1 MMKYVSRR
9 ILLLTALYVCI
20 IFGIFALQF
29 TNGNAFSLSIG
40 SLMVSGTMVTDD
52 SGPSRPDLPLHI
64 GSNGLDFFL
73 DAQNSLMAYTSE
85 KTAVALKVTAV
96 SHDLSRLT
104 LLFTEGVSVS
114 FSSEKRGDA
123 DIITVRSTMPEKYLK
138 VAFPYKIARSSH
150 IEKKDSLTLV
160 NTGKKLFA
168 FSGASVEPVSGNAVR
183 SLSMLRVSPVVYY
196 QTYLPAKGLSIEELA
211 ALPAATGAAYTR
223 SVEQFASNALITFK
237 EAVVAGSFSEPL
249 VASYIAEMGRI
260 GMYRA
265 AIESIPDS
273 YRNGPGRTWQTATFL
288 DNLEKTYAGLMSKE
302 REDRT
307 ELSRKLTENNPACF
321 EFPSLVPYLVD
332 RGSTVSLKDIARI
345 ASTVDMAAITP
356 LQASGILE
364 SMMDFSVYAPAEENP
379 LLPLSDS
386 CERKLK
392 ASLVRINDE
401 LYISG
406 DAKTVNTLD
415 TLQIAAVLIR
425 YGSTG
430 DGKEAWASV
439 GHLLVT
445 SMISFAGEKAGLP
458 AQFVF
463 AGGDGSGEKTGVVAQ
478 PEQILN
484 AARLYPVVVTDN
496 SWYPHALSLSA
507 QAGPGVWAWTSAQ
520 SVKIVKTAD
529 GVMTITARFPQG
541 ETHYMVLR
549 GIKPFSRILIYGLDF
564 HTDPRFESYNSS
576 GYVYNE
582 QTGTL
587 YLKMRH
593 KNEYEDVVIYP
604 GPATGTGSAPAADG
618 AGDGASNDAAPETGT
633 TSGN

>member
-138 VAFPYKIARSSH
+138 VAFPYKIARSSR

-183 SLSMLRVSPVVYY
+183 ALSMLRVSPVVYY

-211 ALPAATGAAYTR
+211 ALPAASGAAYTR

-249 VASYIAEMGRI
+249 VAAYISEMGRI

-273 YRNGPGRTWQTATFL
+273 YRNGPGRTWQTDTFL

-364 SMMDFSVYAPAEENP
+364 SMMDFSVYEPAEENP
-379 LLPLSDS
+379 LLPLSES

-406 DAKTVNTLD
+406 DAKTVNALE
-415 TLQIAAVLIR
+415 TLQIATVLIR
-425 YGSTG
+425 YGTTG
-430 DGKEAWASV
+430 DGKDAWASV
-439 GHLLVT
+439 GHLLVN
-445 SMISFAGEKAGLP
+445 SMISFAGEKASLP

-463 AGGDGSGEKTGVVAQ
+463 AGADGSAEKTGVVAQ

-484 AARLYPVVVTDN
+484 AARLYPAVVTGN

-520 SVKIVKTAD
+520 SVKIVKTGD

-564 HTDPRFESYNSS
+564 RTDPRFESYNSS

-604 GPATGTGSAPAADG
+604 GPASGAGAASPTAADG
-618 AGDGASNDAAPETGT
+618 TANDAAPETGAS
-633 TSGN
+633 SGN